1 MNKLY
6 ENSVKPICVIPARGG
21 SKRIPKK
28 NITSFNG
35 KPMIAWSIECA
46 KRSNIFEKIYVSTD
60 CGEIA
65 DIAEQYGAEVPYK
78 RSSELSSDS
87 AADIEVLEDFL
98 NWHTKKKGELPDEL
112 CYLYATAPMIT
123 EKTLSECYEKLR
135 SRDDVSCCFTV
146 TKYDYPI
153 MRSLVVDERDEATFK
168 WPEYEKKRSQ
178 EIEEYYHDAGQCYFY
193 NIKAR
198 ERTSKRIVHIIPK
211 HMAQD
216 IDTFEDLKTAQ
227 ILHQDM
233 LRNEGKNK

>member
-123 EKTLSECYEKLR
+123 EKTLSECYEKLK

-153 MRSLVVDERDEATFK
+153 MRSLIVDEEMRQLLNGRSTR
-168 WPEYEKKRSQ
+168 KKSQ
-178 EIEEYYHDAGQCYFY
+178 EIEEYYHDAGQCYF
-193 NIKAR
+193 
-198 ERTSKRIVHIIPK
+198 II
-211 HMAQD
+211 
-216 IDTFEDLKTAQ
+216 
-227 ILHQDM
+227 
-233 LRNEGKNK
+233 

>member
-1 MNKLY
+1 MC
-6 ENSVKPICVIPARGG
+6 E
-21 SKRIPKK
+21 
-28 NITSFNG
+28 
-35 KPMIAWSIECA
+35 
-46 KRSNIFEKIYVSTD
+46 RSNIFEKIYVSTD

-123 EKTLSECYEKLR
+123 EKTLSECYEKLK

-168 WPEYEKKRSQ
+168 KPSTRKKEVR
-178 EIEEYYHDAGQCYFY
+178 
-193 NIKAR
+193 K
-198 ERTSKRIVHIIPK
+198 
-211 HMAQD
+211 
-216 IDTFEDLKTAQ
+216 LK
-227 ILHQDM
+227 
-233 LRNEGKNK
+233 E